1 MKRKLDDGDAAGH
14 SRNHAH
20 DHDHA
25 HDHGHA
31 HSHEH
36 EHPHGADHT
45 HAPDAA
51 HHSHPD
57 ANHPDPTCSP
67 PAREPLPRG
76 AGRGRVLYLDAG
88 SGLAGDMIVAALLD
102 LGLPESELQ
111 TALAGLD
118 VRGYR
123 LQVQGVL
130 RSSIAARRFVVHV
143 DAPQPPRDYATIVG
157 LIESADSLSDGARK
171 LALRAF
177 EILARAEAQV
187 HDCPIESVHFHEVGA
202 VDSIVDIVA
211 AAVGFDYLGADVV
224 CSPLP
229 LGRGSIRSAHGTIPL
244 PAPAT
249 VLCLTDVPTYDAG
262 IAAELV
268 TPTGA
273 CLVAS
278 VAREFGAWPAFRPER
293 VGLGAGT
300 KQLPDRPNLLR
311 MVLGRPNDDT
321 RSQGRHVLIE
331 ANIDDMSPELAAFAL
346 QRTLELGALDA
357 WSTPIGMKKGRA
369 ALKLSVLCARDRL
382 EPLAR
387 VLLSET
393 TTLGVRHYPVDRI
406 ERPRRIVQVET
417 AYGSIDVKVADGDGL
432 DEQVAPEYETCKR
445 AAQAHEVPIRKV
457 YAAAL
462 AAFEA
467 QRR

>member
-1 MKRKLDDGDAAGH
+1 
-14 SRNHAH
+14 
-20 DHDHA
+20 
-25 HDHGHA
+25 
-31 HSHEH
+31 
-36 EHPHGADHT
+36 
-45 HAPDAA
+45 
-51 HHSHPD
+51 
-57 ANHPDPTCSP
+57 
-67 PAREPLPRG
+67 
-76 AGRGRVLYLDAG
+76 VLYLDAG

-102 LGLPESELQ
+102 LGIPESVLHS
-111 TALAGLD
+111 ALAGLD
-118 VRGYR
+118 VRGYQLR
-123 LQVQGVL
+123 VEGVK
-130 RSSIAARRFVVHV
+130 RSSIAARRFIVQV
-143 DAPQPPRDYATIVG
+143 DTAQPSRDYAAIVR
-157 LIESADSLSDGARK
+157 LLESADSLTPGARS

-177 EILARAEAQV
+177 EILARAEARV
-187 HDCPIESVHFHEVGA
+187 HDCPIEAVHFHEVGA

-229 LGRGSIRSAHGTIPL
+229 LGRGSTRSAHGIIPL

-249 VLCLTDVPTYDAG
+249 VLCLVGVPTYDAG

-273 CLVAS
+273 CLIAS
-278 VAREFGAWPAFRPER
+278 VAREFGGWPAFRPER

-300 KQLPDRPNLLR
+300 KELPDRPNLLR
-311 MVLGRPNDDT
+311 MVLGRPNGAV
-321 RSQGRHVLIE
+321 RSQGLQVMIE

-346 QRTLELGALDA
+346 QRTRELGALDA

-369 ALKLSVLCARDRL
+369 AFKLSVLCNRDRL
-382 EPLAR
+382 EALAR

-406 ERPRRIVQVET
+406 ERPRRIVQVAT
-417 AYGSIDVKVADGDGL
+417 AFGPIDVKVADGDGL
-432 DEQVAPEYETCKR
+432 DEQVAPEYEMCKG
-445 AAQAHEVPIRKV
+445 AAQAHDIPIRRV

-462 AAFEA
+462 AAYEA